1 MRGRGGSSPLS
12 RGIPRPRHSAG
23 RRRRII
29 PALAGNTPAS
39 ASRFFTAWDHPRS
52 RGEYH
57 CPGVTNQRDFGS
69 SPLSRGIR
77 TLTALMTSLHG
88 IIPALAG
95 NTVQRRI
102 SRDSAADHPR
112 SRGEYSRPSTVIKPA
127 LGSSPLSRGILRA
140 KRRDSAESL
149 DHPRSRGEYWSSWS
163 S

>member
-95 NTVQRRI
+95 NTTTSESIAMERE
-102 SRDSAADHPR
+102 DHPR
-112 SRGEYSRPSTVIKPA
+112 SRGEYGPA
-127 LGSSPLSRGILRA
+127 QDQPGLRSGSSPLSRGILAGAFRVA
-140 KRRDSAESL
+140 PAGRIIPALAGNTNSF
-149 DHPRSRGEYWSSWS
+149 
-163 S
+163 